1 MLHVKVVEIQYFMT
15 FMIVVTNNYNLLLG
29 LDFLIK
35 ININVYMEKMIIH
48 IKHGLGNNIHL
59 LLLNM
64 VNMLQLVK
72 GKIRIN
78 MEHNQKDVVMM
89 LEAIL

>member
-1 MLHVKVVEIQYFMT
+1 
-15 FMIVVTNNYNLLLG
+15 MIVVTNNYNLLLG

-35 ININVYMEKMIIH
+35 ININVYMEKRTIW
-48 IKHGLGNNIHL
+48 IKHGLRNNIHL

-72 GKIRIN
+72 GKIRTN